1 MNLKKILSGPFIWI
15 FVAVAVLLIGSS
27 LVSGTGF
34 KQVDTQVGLALIA
47 DGKADTVK
55 VLDGDQRVDITLT
68 NEDAKYGKKIQFY
81 YVAARGTQV
90 VDTIANAPIAN
101 GYNDEVPN
109 TPWYLALLGSLIPFI
124 IIGAIFWFLMS
135 GMQGGNSKV
144 MNFGK
149 SRAKLVNKEQST
161 VTFAD
166 VAGADEALEE
176 LQEIKDFLKEPKKF
190 LALGAKI
197 PRGVLLFFLP

>member
-1 MNLKKILSGPFIWI
+1 VNLKKILSGPFVWI
-15 FVAVAVLLIGSS
+15 FVAVAVMIIGSS

-34 KQVDTQVGLALIA
+34 KQVDTQVGLSMIA
-47 DGKADTVK
+47 EGKADTVK
-55 VLDGDQRVDITLT
+55 VLDGDQRVDVVLT
-68 NEDAKYGKKIQFY
+68 NADAKYGKQVQFY

-90 VDTIANAPIAN
+90 VDTIANAPIKD

-149 SRAKLVNKEQST
+149 SRAKLVNKDT
-161 VTFAD
+161 PKVTFAD
-166 VAGADEALEE
+166 VAGVDEAIEE
-176 LQEIKDFLKEPKKF
+176 LEEIKDFLKPS
-190 LALGAKI
+190 GN
-197 PRGVLLFFLP
+197 R